1 VDHLNRR
8 IATLTTILTL
18 LAAGTI
24 ILDQTLRRESA
35 TAHAAGGH
43 VSINE
48 VEHNPPGADAGNEW
62 IELYNPT
69 GTEVGLE
76 GWTLSRATG
85 KEVTLPP
92 AVVPA
97 GGYLV
102 ITIQVQW
109 LADEDEQIVL
119 RDSGGNFV
127 DGTPI
132 QSDGAD
138 DERCWA
144 RHPDGASTWAFGPPS
159 KGGPNGEPV
168 PEGVACLA
176 ATSILTMVVC
186 ASRRRI

>member
-1 VDHLNRR
+1 MNRR
-8 IATLTTILTL
+8 IATLITILTL
-18 LAAGTI
+18 VAAGTI
-24 ILDQTLRRESA
+24 ILDQALRRESA
-35 TAHAAGGH
+35 TAHVAGGH

-69 GTEVGLE
+69 GAEVGLE

-92 AVVPA
+92 AVVPT

-102 ITIQVQW
+102 IAIQVEW

-119 RDSGGNFV
+119 RDSGGSVV
-127 DGTPI
+127 DSTPI
-132 QSDGAD
+132 QSDGED

-144 RHPDGASTWAFGPPS
+144 RHPDGASTWTFGPPS

-168 PEGVACLA
+168 PEGVASLVA
-176 ATSILTMVVC
+176 ISILAIVVS
-186 ASRRRI
+186 AFRR